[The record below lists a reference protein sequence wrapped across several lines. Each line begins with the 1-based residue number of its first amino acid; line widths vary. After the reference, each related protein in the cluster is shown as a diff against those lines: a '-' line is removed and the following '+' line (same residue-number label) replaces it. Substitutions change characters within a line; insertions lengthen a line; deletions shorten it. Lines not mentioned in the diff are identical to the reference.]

1 VLRAFRTTEQTSDE
15 ALYMILDAYAIR
27 LANIKTVYYCN
38 NSNGNLCCP
47 RHLRFS
53 HAHDS
58 IHEGKQMN
66 PVRLQAKIVIHEE
79 K

>member
-38 NSNGNLCCP
+38 NSNGISVALDMIDSAM
-47 RHLRFS
+47 LMTRFMKVS
-53 HAHDS
+53 
-58 IHEGKQMN
+58 K
-66 PVRLQAKIVIHEE
+66 
-79 K
+79 